1 MKNLRFII
9 TMKKSLSTALFLLV
23 TVPVVQISNE
33 NVSNIQ
39 VDTIS
44 EESEI
49 KEPQKEKEK
58 KKLLEK
64 YKENQFAITE
74 EVLHSKMRDMGLK
87 ISE

>member
-1 MKNLRFII
+1 MKNLKFII
-9 TMKKSLSTALFLLV
+9 SIKRSLSIALFLLF
-23 TVPVVQISNE
+23 TVPVVQISNAS
-33 NVSNIQ
+33 VSNIQ

-49 KEPQKEKEK
+49 KEPQKENEK

-64 YKENQFAITE
+64 YKENQFAITK

>member
-1 MKNLRFII
+1 MKNLKLIVS
-9 TMKKSLSTALFLLV
+9 MKKSLSTALFLLF
-23 TVPVVQISNE
+23 TVPVIQISNAS
-33 NVSNIQ
+33 VSNIQ

-44 EESEI
+44 EQSEI
-49 KEPQKEKEK
+49 KDPQNEK

-64 YKENQFAITE
+64 YKGNQFAITE